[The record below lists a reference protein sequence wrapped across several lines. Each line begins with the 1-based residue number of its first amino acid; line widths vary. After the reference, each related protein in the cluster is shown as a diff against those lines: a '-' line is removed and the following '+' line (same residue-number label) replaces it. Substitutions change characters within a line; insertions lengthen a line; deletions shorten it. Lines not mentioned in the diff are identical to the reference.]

1 MEIKV
6 DPPPE
11 ISLFSLHFVI
21 NYLYISNLY
30 IRSLRTEMIS
40 RSVGCFPERVRLKT
54 ECIPS
59 PLTYSPLALSHILF
73 YELAIH
79 NVMTEGDECTISPL
93 EVRRKVFHILLG
105 CHFFVLLT
113 FMFQLRWAYLALLAL
128 GLTLSFLQEKRPLP
142 AITWILGRFDRP
154 HEAVPGRG
162 IITYFSGA
170 MLVCFIFPEEIAL
183 TAILVLAFG
192 DPFAYLVGC
201 SLGRV
206 KLPWNPNKT
215 LEGMLGFLGA
225 SSLFTM
231 IYIGGFQIIFPCFL
245 ASLVETFNLS
255 RWRVLDDNITV
266 ALTFGTVMYL
276 ISLL

>member
-1 MEIKV
+1 
-6 DPPPE
+6 
-11 ISLFSLHFVI
+11 
-21 NYLYISNLY
+21 
-30 IRSLRTEMIS
+30 MIS
-40 RSVGCFPERVRLKT
+40 RFVGCFPERVRSIT

-79 NVMTEGDECTISPL
+79 NVMTNGDECTISPL

-113 FMFQLRWAYLALLAL
+113 FMFRLRWIYLILLAMGLAL
-128 GLTLSFLQEKRPLP
+128 SFFQEKRPLP
-142 AITWILGRFDRP
+142 IITWILGRFDRP

-162 IITYFSGA
+162 IITYFSGV
-170 MLVCFIFPEEIAL
+170 MLVCFVFPEEIAL
-183 TAILVLAFG
+183 TAILALAFG

-201 SLGRV
+201 GLGRV
-206 KLPWNPNKT
+206 RLPWNPNKT

-231 IYIGGFQIIFPCFL
+231 IYSGNFLMIVPCFF
-245 ASLVETFNLS
+245 ASLMETFNLS
-255 RWRVLDDNITV
+255 RWKVLDDNITV
-266 ALTFGTVMYL
+266 ALMFGTVMYL